1 MKEAEVR
8 DSEDLQVLWRN
19 VSSELIF
26 FVLFQYIC
34 FSSFVEALVE
44 ELTREWSSDY
54 PQ

>member
-1 MKEAEVR
+1 MKEAEVK

-34 FSSFVEALVE
+34 FSSFVESLVE
-44 ELTREWSSDY
+44 ELTRKYTSN
-54 PQ
+54 